1 MVRRKKLL
9 WILPATVVVVLGV
22 VALGLWLTPS
32 DDYLFL
38 PGEAVPVAPLV
49 TIEDE
54 EQAAASDGDGI
65 YMVDIGVRRAN
76 LLERLFPSLQD
87 GATLVPG
94 EQLNP
99 VGVSE
104 QQRNRSS
111 RLDMTRSQQ
120 IAAAVALESLGYD
133 VQATPDGAEI
143 SLVVPDAPAAG
154 KLQPGDVIIEANGTP
169 VTTPEGLRD
178 AMAGVE
184 PGRDVT
190 IAYRRA
196 GQRAE
201 VTLGTRAAQDDAAR
215 AVIGVIVQQ
224 AATIDLPVPISIDA
238 GPIGGPSAG
247 LAFALDIV
255 DELGS
260 DVDRGRRIVVTG
272 QLGLDGSVTPI
283 GGVKQKVIG
292 AEAVGADVFVVPEG
306 NAAEARRYA
315 ESIDVVPVGTFDEA
329 LADLGATPITD

>member
-1 MVRRKKLL
+1 VRRRKLL
-9 WILPATVVVVLGV
+9 WILPATVVALAA
-22 VALGLWLTPS
+22 VALALWLTPS
-32 DDYLFL
+32 GDYLFL

-49 TIEDE
+49 KIEDQE
-54 EQAAASDGDGI
+54 RAAGPGGDGI
-65 YMVDIGVRRAN
+65 YMVDISVRKAN

-94 EQLNP
+94 DRLNP
-99 VGVSE
+99 IGVSE
-104 QQRNRSS
+104 QQRTRSS

-133 VQATPDGAEI
+133 VQATPNGAEI

-154 KLQPGDVIIEANGTP
+154 KLQPGDVIVEANGTP
-169 VTTPEGLRD
+169 VKTPGDLRG
-178 AMAGVE
+178 AMASVE
-184 PGRDVT
+184 PGDDVT
-190 IAYRRA
+190 IAYRRS
-196 GQRAE
+196 GGRTE
-201 VTLGTRAAQDDAAR
+201 VALGTRAAQDDPSR
-215 AVIGVIVQQ
+215 AVIGVLVQQ

-255 DELGS
+255 DELGA

-272 QLGLDGSVTPI
+272 QLGLDGTVTPI

-306 NAAEARRYA
+306 NAAEARQYA
-315 ESIDVVPVGTFDEA
+315 DGIDIVPVGTFDEA
-329 LADLGATPITD
+329 LADLGAAAVTD